1 LFTKA
6 IKSILF
12 FSPVMVC
19 TVSFGQVKQ
28 NNNDKDHSKIVSDS
42 VKLDTII
49 PVKEKLEFVVEHNS
63 EDEIHNRKKRM
74 TYLLRKAHV
83 VYGDM
88 TIDADYIELNW
99 DTGDVYAEGKRDS
112 IGNIIEKTK
121 FTQGQQEI
129 LQDAFK
135 VNFKTKVGIAY
146 NIRMTQEDGI
156 IIADKAKRVN
166 DSVMLLKR
174 ADFTTDT
181 YFKEG
186 KDTRPDYFL
195 RAKEGKMI
203 DKNGKKTL
211 ITGPINMWIYDVPT
225 PLALPFGYIP
235 AMGAKRAA
243 GILMPRP
250 GERTNLGFFI
260 EDLGFYVPFGDNFD
274 LKLSGDIYTK
284 GSWATRAESTY
295 KKRYKYNGRLAANV
309 ENRLTGIKGLT
320 EGSNAFSK
328 QSMFGVMWSHSQDPK
343 ANPYWLFNANVNFSS
358 SKYYRESVRNQYI
371 NTGQVFTNNVNSS
384 INLTK
389 NFENAPL
396 TAQLS
401 MSHSQNYNTG
411 DINIAFP
418 RFNLTMSR
426 IFPFAK
432 KNMPKEG
439 LIQNLGLTYSMQ
451 AGNEVNTN
459 DKDIFTDKMWKDQ
472 MRMGANHKIGLQT
485 GITLANYFPLTLSS
499 DYNEVWGDNRLIK
512 NYNSVNGKIEDTT
525 LKGFNSYRTFNFN
538 ASVSTNIYG
547 LYLNPNKDAKIL
559 GIQHVI
565 TPSIGYSYTPDFQ
578 SQSWGYYK
586 AYQNQNQEEVW
597 YNQYQNMLYGVSI
610 PGLTNSLNFG
620 ISNNLEMKVKD
631 ANDPKGFKKV
641 KIFEYLRLSSSYNFS
656 ADEFKLSPISINGMT
671 SLFDRK
677 VNVQFSSTV
686 NPYKI
691 QRYMNAEGSEVAQY
705 IDELG
710 LGNLRISN
718 MTLGTG
724 YTFDNSTFGGKRFD
738 AKNYKKRGTV
748 RDENFYYDSDNYAQF
763 AIPWSLTANLSYNY
777 SKGTERKGSS
787 TGSIAMNGKIS
798 PTPYWAIS
806 ANATYDF
813 IKSEITYVRF
823 GFERDLRSFTLSF
836 NWTPMGTYK
845 SYDFFIGIKAS
856 ILQDLK
862 YNDRSRLNY

>member
-1 LFTKA
+1 MFTKA

-19 TVSFGQVKQ
+19 TVSFGQIRQ

-42 VKLDTII
+42 IKLDTII
-49 PVKEKLEFVVEHNS
+49 PVKEKLEFVVEHSS

-121 FTQGQQEI
+121 FLQGQQEI

-195 RAKEGKMI
+195 RAKEGKMV

-235 AMGAKRAA
+235 AMGEKRAA

-284 GSWATRAESTY
+284 GSWAVKAESTY
-295 KKRYKYNGRLAANV
+295 KKRYKYSGSFSAATD
-309 ENRLTGIKGLT
+309 NRLTGIKGISN
-320 EGSNAFSK
+320 GANAFQK
-328 QSMFGVMWSHSQDPK
+328 NNMFQVTWSHRQDPK

-358 SKYYRESVRNQYI
+358 TKYYRESVRNQYI
-371 NTGQVFTNNVNSS
+371 NSGDVFTNNVNSS
-384 INLTK
+384 ISLTK
-389 NFENAPL
+389 NFETLPF
-396 TAQLS
+396 TAS
-401 MSHSQNYNTG
+401 MNMNHSQNYNTG
-411 DINIAFP
+411 IISVTLP
-418 RFNLTMSR
+418 NLTFTMSR
-426 IFPFAK
+426 IYPFAK
-432 KNMPKEG
+432 KNTPKEG
-439 LIQNLGLTYSMQ
+439 LLQNLGVSYAFQ
-451 AGNEVNTN
+451 AANQVTTN
-459 DKDIFTDKMWKDQ
+459 DSDIFTDKMWKDQ
-472 MRMGANHKIGLQT
+472 MRMGASHKVDLNT
-485 GITLANYFPLTLSS
+485 GVTLANYFPLTLSS
-499 DYNEVWGDNRLIK
+499 RYNEVWGDNHIIK
-512 NYNSVNGKIEDTT
+512 SYNSTNNKEEKTIV
-525 LKGFNSYRTFNFN
+525 KGFNAYRTFDFN
-538 ASVSTNIYG
+538 ASISTNFYG
-547 LYLNPNKDAKIL
+547 LYLNPNKEAKIL

-565 TPSIGYSYTPDFQ
+565 SPSIGFTYTPNFR
-578 SQSWGYYK
+578 SESWGYYK
-586 AYQNQNQEEVW
+586 PFTNKNQEQDW
-597 YNQYQNMLYGVSI
+597 YNQYENILNGVGI
-610 PGLTNSLNFG
+610 PPLSNSLNFG
-620 ISNNLEMKVKD
+620 ISNNLEMKIKD
-631 ANDPKGFKKV
+631 NSDPKGFKKI
-641 KIFEYLRLSSSYNFS
+641 KIFETLNFSSSYNL
-656 ADEFKLSPISINGMT
+656 AAEEFKLSPIIINGMT

-677 VNVQFSSTV
+677 VNIQFSSSV
-686 NPYKI
+686 NPYQIRRYLNASGEEVSEYVDKI
-691 QRYMNAEGSEVAQY
+691 
-705 IDELG
+705 G
-710 LGNLRISN
+710 LGNLRITN

-748 RDENFYYDSDNYAQF
+748 RDENFYYDNDNYAQF
-763 AIPWSLTANLSYNY
+763 AIPWSLTANVTYNY
-777 SKGTERKGSS
+777 NKMLERKGKS
-787 TGSIAMNGKIS
+787 TGSIAFNGKIS

-813 IKSEITYVRF
+813 IKNEITYVRF

>member
-1 LFTKA
+1 MFTKA

-12 FSPVMVC
+12 FSPVMIC
-19 TVSFGQVKQ
+19 TISVAQVRQ
-28 NNNDKDHSKIVSDS
+28 NNNDKDNSKVVSDS

-49 PVKEKLEFVVEHNS
+49 PVKEKLEFIVEHSS

-83 VYGDM
+83 TYGDM
-88 TIDADYIELNW
+88 VIDADYIELNW

-135 VNFKTKVGIAY
+135 VNFKTRVGIAY
-146 NIRMTQEDGI
+146 NIRMTQDEGV

-186 KDTRPDYFL
+186 KDTRPDYLL
-195 RAKEGKMI
+195 RAREGKMI
-203 DKNGKKTL
+203 KKPAGNTL
-211 ITGPINMWIYDVPT
+211 ITGPINMYIYDVPT

-260 EDLGFYVPFGDNFD
+260 EDLGFYIPFGDNFD
-274 LKLSGDIYTK
+274 LKLSGDVYTK
-284 GSWATRAESTY
+284 GSWALRGESTY
-295 KKRYKYNGRLAANV
+295 KKRYKYNGTFSASV
-309 ENRLTGIKGLT
+309 ENRLTGIKGIT
-320 EGSNAFSK
+320 DGANAFSK
-328 QSMFGVMWSHSQDPK
+328 QNLFGITWSHTQDPK
-343 ANPYWLFNANVNFSS
+343 ANPFLLFNANVNFSS
-358 SKYYRESVRNQYI
+358 AKYFRQSVRNQYI

-411 DINIAFP
+411 QVNVSFP
-418 RFNLTMSR
+418 KLNLNMSR
-426 IFPFAK
+426 VFPFAK

-439 LIQNLGLTYSMQ
+439 LLQNLGLTYALQ
-451 AGNEVNTN
+451 AGNEVNTT
-459 DKDIFTDKMWKDQ
+459 DKDLFTDKMWKEQ

-485 GITLANYFPLTLSS
+485 GVTLANYFPLTLSS

-512 NYNSVNGKIEDTT
+512 RYNNVNNRVEDTT

-538 ASVSTNIYG
+538 ASLSTNIYG
-547 LYLNPNKDAKIL
+547 TYINPNKNATIL
-559 GIQHVI
+559 GVQHVI
-565 TPSIGYSYTPDFQ
+565 TPTIGYSFTPDFQ
-578 SQSWGYYK
+578 DPSWGYYK
-586 AYQNQNQEEVW
+586 SYQGRNQEEIW
-597 YNQYQNMLYGVSI
+597 YNQYQNSLYGVSV

-620 ISNNLEMKVKD
+620 ISNNLEMKIRD
-631 ANDPKGFKKV
+631 EDDSKGFKKI
-641 KIFEYLRLSSSYNFS
+641 KIFEYLRFTSAYNFS
-656 ADEFKLSPISINGMT
+656 AEEFKLSPININGMT

-677 VNVQFSSTV
+677 VNVQFSSSV
-686 NPYKI
+686 NPYEI
-691 QRYMNAEGSEVAQY
+691 RRYINADGREVSERVDN
-705 IDELG
+705 IG
-710 LGNLRISN
+710 LKHLRISN
-718 MTLGTG
+718 VTLGTG
-724 YTFDNSTFGGKRFD
+724 YTFDNSTFGGARFE
-738 AKNYKKRGTV
+738 AKNYKRKGTV
-748 RDENFYYDSDNYAQF
+748 RDENFYYDNDNYAHY

-777 SKGTERKGSS
+777 SKGTERKGNS
-787 TGSIAMNGKIS
+787 TASVAMNGKIS

-813 IKSEITYVRF
+813 ITNEITYVRF
-823 GFERDLRSFTLSF
+823 GFERDLRSFTFSF

-862 YNDRSRLNY
+862 YNERSRLNY

>member
-1 LFTKA
+1 MFTKA

-19 TVSFGQVKQ
+19 TVSFGQIENK
-28 NNNDKDHSKIVSDS
+28 NNDKDHSKNVSDS
-42 VKLDTII
+42 IKLDTII
-49 PVKEKLEFVVEHNS
+49 PVKEKLEYIVEHNS

-83 VYGDM
+83 VYNDM
-88 TIDADYIELNW
+88 IIDADYVELNW

-112 IGNIIEKTK
+112 LGNIIEKTK
-121 FTQGQQEI
+121 FTQNNQEI

-135 VNFKTKVGIAY
+135 VNFKTKIGIAY
-146 NIRMTQEDGI
+146 NIRMTEQDGV

-166 DSVMLLKR
+166 DSVMLLRK

-181 YFKEG
+181 YFKEN
-186 KDTRPDYFL
+186 KDSRPDYFL
-195 RAKEGKMI
+195 RAQEGKMI
-203 DKNGKKTL
+203 EKNGKKTL
-211 ITGPINMWIYDVPT
+211 ITGPMNMWIYDVPT
-225 PLALPFGYIP
+225 PLALPFGYMP
-235 AMGAKRAA
+235 AMGENRAA

-250 GERTNLGFFI
+250 GERTTLGFFI
-260 EDLGFYVPFGDNFD
+260 EDIGFYVPFGEKFD

-284 GSWATRAESTY
+284 GSWALRAESNY
-295 KKRYKYNGRLAANV
+295 KNRYKYNGRFAVNI

-320 EGSNAFSK
+320 EGTNAFSK
-328 QSMFGVMWSHSQDPK
+328 QNLFGITWTHSQDPK
-343 ANPYWLFNANVNFSS
+343 ANPYLLFNANVNFSS
-358 SKYYRESVRNQYI
+358 SKYYRQSVRNQYI
-371 NTGQVFTNNVNSS
+371 NNGQVFTNNVNSS

-389 NFENAPL
+389 NFENSPF
-396 TAQLS
+396 TAQMS

-411 DINIAFP
+411 AINIAFP
-418 RFNLTMSR
+418 KLNVTMSR
-426 IFPFAK
+426 IYPFAK

-439 LIQNLGLTYSMQ
+439 LLQNLGLTYSMQ
-451 AGNEVNTN
+451 AGNEVNTTDN
-459 DKDIFTDKMWKDQ
+459 DILTQKMWKEQ
-472 MRMGANHKIGLQT
+472 MRTGASHKVGLQT

-499 DYNEVWGDNRLIK
+499 DYNEVWGDNKITRS
-512 NYNSVNGKIEDTT
+512 YNSVNGKVEDTT
-525 LKGFNSYRTFNFN
+525 IKGFNSYRTFNFN
-538 ASVSTNIYG
+538 ASLSTNIYG
-547 LYLNPNKDAKIL
+547 TYINPNKNATIL
-559 GIQHVI
+559 GVQHVI
-565 TPSIGYSYTPDFQ
+565 SPSIGYTYTPDFQ
-578 SQSWGYYK
+578 SPNWSYYK
-586 AYQNQNQEEVW
+586 SYQDKNQEEVW

-610 PGLTNSLNFG
+610 PGLTNSINFG

-631 ANDPKGFKKV
+631 EKDSKGFKKV
-641 KIFEYLRLSSSYNFS
+641 KIFEYLRFTSAYNFS
-656 ADEFKLSPISINGMT
+656 ADEFKLSPISVNGMT

-686 NPYKI
+686 NPYEI
-691 QRYMNAEGSEVAQY
+691 RRYINAAGTEVSEYV
-705 IDELG
+705 DKLG
-710 LGNLRISN
+710 LGNLRVSN
-718 MTLGTG
+718 MTIGTG

-748 RDENFYYDSDNYAQF
+748 RDENFYYDNDNYAQY

-777 SKGTERKGSS
+777 TKGTQREGTS

-813 IKSEITYVRF
+813 IKNDITYVRF
-823 GFERDLRSFTLSF
+823 GFERDLRSFTFSF

-845 SYDFFIGIKAS
+845 SYDFFIGIKAN

-862 YNDRSRLNY
+862 YTERSRLQY

>member
-1 LFTKA
+1 MFTNA

-19 TVSFGQVKQ
+19 TISFGQVKQ
-28 NNNDKDHSKIVSDS
+28 NNNDKEHSKVVSDS

-49 PVKEKLEFVVEHNS
+49 PVKEKLEFIVEHSS

-74 TYLLRKAHV
+74 TYLLRNARV

-88 TIDADYIELNW
+88 TIDADYIEMNW

-112 IGNIIEKTK
+112 IGNITEKTK
-121 FTQGQQEI
+121 FTQGNAQEI
-129 LQDAFK
+129 FQDAFK

-146 NIRMTQEDGI
+146 NIRMTEDEGLI
-156 IIADKAKRVN
+156 VANKAKRVN

-174 ADFTTDT
+174 ADYTTDP
-181 YFKEG
+181 YFKDG

-195 RAKEGKMI
+195 RAAEGKMI

-250 GERTNLGFFI
+250 GERTNLGFFV
-260 EDLGFYVPFGDNFD
+260 EDLGFYIPFGDNFD

-284 GSWATRAESTY
+284 GSWATRAESSY
-295 KKRYKYNGRLAANV
+295 SKRYKYNGRVSANI
-309 ENRLTGIKGLT
+309 ENRLTGIKGIT
-320 EGSNAFSK
+320 EGANAFSK
-328 QSMFGVMWSHSQDPK
+328 QNLFGVMWSHSQDPK

-358 SKYYRESVRNQYI
+358 SKYYRQSVRNQYI
-371 NTGQVFTNNVNSS
+371 NTGEVFTNNVNSS

-389 NFENAPL
+389 NFENAPF

-401 MSHSQNYNTG
+401 MAHSQNYNSG
-411 DINIAFP
+411 DINITFP
-418 RFNLTMSR
+418 RLNVTMSR

-432 KNMPKEG
+432 KNTPKEG
-439 LIQNLGLTYSMQ
+439 LLQNLGLTYGFQ
-451 AGNEVNTN
+451 AGNEVTTN
-459 DKDIFTDKMWKDQ
+459 DNDIFKDKMWKEQ
-472 MRMGANHKIGLQT
+472 MRSGANHKIGLQT
-485 GITLANYFPLTLSS
+485 GVTLANYFPLTLSS
-499 DYNEVWGDNRLIK
+499 DYNEVWGDNRTLK
-512 NYNSVNGKIEDTT
+512 TYNPKNGKVEDTR
-525 LKGFNSYRTFNFN
+525 LKGFNAYRTFNFSAN
-538 ASVSTNIYG
+538 ISTNIYG
-547 LYLNPNKDAKIL
+547 TYINPNKEATIL

-565 TPSIGYSYTPDFQ
+565 SPSIGYAYSPDFQ
-578 SQSWGYYK
+578 DPSWGYYK
-586 AYQNQNQEEVW
+586 SYTDKNQEEQW
-597 YNQYQNMLYGVSI
+597 YNQYQNMLYGVGIS
-610 PGLTNSLNFG
+610 PLTNSLNFG
-620 ISNNLEMKVKD
+620 LSNNLEIKVKD
-631 ANDPKGFKKV
+631 SSDPKGFKKV
-641 KIFEYLRLSSSYNFS
+641 KVFETLRFSSGYNFS
-656 ADEFKLSPISINGMT
+656 AKEFKLQPIQMQGMT

-677 VNVQFSSTV
+677 VNVQFSGQV

-691 QRYMNAEGSEVAQY
+691 RRYMDAGGKEQSEY
-705 IDELG
+705 IDEIG
-710 LGNLRISN
+710 QIKFSN
-718 MTLGTG
+718 ITLGTG

-748 RDENFYYDSDNYAQF
+748 RDENFYYDNDNYAQF

-777 SKGTERKGSS
+777 NKGKERKGRS
-787 TGSIAMNGKIS
+787 TGSVAMNGKIS
-798 PTPYWAIS
+798 PTPYWAIT

-813 IKSEITYVRF
+813 IENEITYVRF

-836 NWTPMGTYK
+836 GWTPMGRYK

-856 ILQDLK
+856 ILSDLK
-862 YNDRSRLNY
+862 YNDRSRLTY

>member
-1 LFTKA
+1 MFTKA

-19 TVSFGQVKQ
+19 TISFGQIKQ
-28 NNNDKDHSKIVSDS
+28 NNNDKDNTKVVSDS
-42 VKLDTII
+42 IKLDTII
-49 PVKEKLEFVVEHNS
+49 PVKEKLEFIVEHSS

-74 TYLLRKAHV
+74 TYLLRKARV

-121 FTQGQQEI
+121 FIQGQQEI

-146 NIRMTQEDGI
+146 NIRMTQEEGI

-186 KDTRPDYFL
+186 KDTRPDYFM
-195 RAKEGKMI
+195 RASEGKMI
-203 DKNGKKTL
+203 DKKGKKTL
-211 ITGPINMWIYDVPT
+211 ITGPIQFWVYDVPT

-235 AMGAKRAA
+235 AMGEKRAA

-250 GERTNLGFFI
+250 GERSNLGFFI

-284 GSWATRAESTY
+284 GSWAARAESSY
-295 KKRYKYNGRLAANV
+295 RKRYKYNGQVSANV

-320 EGSNAFSK
+320 DGANAFSK
-328 QSMFGVMWSHSQDPK
+328 QNMFGVMWSHSQDSK
-343 ANPYWLFNANVNFSS
+343 ANPYLLFNANVNFSS

-371 NTGQVFTNNVNSS
+371 NTGQVFTNNVSSS

-411 DINIAFP
+411 IINITFP
-418 RFNLTMSR
+418 RLDLTMSR
-426 IFPFAK
+426 IFPFSK
-432 KNMPKEG
+432 KNAPKEG
-439 LIQNLGLTYSMQ
+439 LLQNLGLTYKMQ

-459 DKDIFTDKMWKDQ
+459 DNDIFKDKMWKEQ
-472 MRMGANHKIGLQT
+472 MRMGAKHRVDLNT

-499 DYNEVWGDNRLIK
+499 DYNEVWGDNKLVRS
-512 NYNSVNGKIEDTT
+512 YNSVNNKIENTY
-525 LKGFNSYRTFNFN
+525 LKGFNTYRTFSFN
-538 ASVSTNIYG
+538 AAVSTNIYG
-547 LYLNPNKDAKIL
+547 TFVNKNKDANIL

-565 TPSIGYSYTPDFQ
+565 TPTIGYNYSPNFQ
-578 SQSWGYYK
+578 NPNWKYYK
-586 AYQNQNQEEVW
+586 PYIDKNQKEVW
-597 YNQYQNMLYGVSI
+597 YNQYENMLYGSAINPLSNSI
-610 PGLTNSLNFG
+610 NFA
-620 ISNNLEMKVKD
+620 ISNNLEIKVKD
-631 ANDPKGFKKV
+631 SSDPKGFKKV
-641 KIFEYLRLSSSYNFS
+641 KIFEYLRLSSFYNFS
-656 ADEFKLSPISINGMT
+656 AKEFKLSPISINGMT

-677 VNVQFSSTV
+677 VNVQFSTV
-686 NPYKI
+686 LNPYKI
-691 QRYMNAEGSEVAQY
+691 QRYIDASGSEVSEQ
-705 IDELG
+705 IDKLDR
-710 LGNLRISN
+710 LRFENI
-718 MTLGTG
+718 TLGTG
-724 YTFDNSTFGGKRFD
+724 YTFDNSTFGGKTFD
-738 AKNYKKRGTV
+738 AKNYRKRGTV
-748 RDENFYYDSDNYAQF
+748 RDENFYYDNDNYAHF
-763 AIPWSLTANLSYNY
+763 AIPWSLTTNISYTY
-777 SKGTERKGSS
+777 IKGIERKGKG
-787 TGSIAMNGKIS
+787 TGSLAMNGKIS
-798 PTPYWAIS
+798 PTPYWAIT

-813 IKSEITYVRF
+813 IDNEITYVRF

-836 NWTPMGTYK
+836 GWTPMGTYK

-856 ILQDLK
+856 ILSDLK